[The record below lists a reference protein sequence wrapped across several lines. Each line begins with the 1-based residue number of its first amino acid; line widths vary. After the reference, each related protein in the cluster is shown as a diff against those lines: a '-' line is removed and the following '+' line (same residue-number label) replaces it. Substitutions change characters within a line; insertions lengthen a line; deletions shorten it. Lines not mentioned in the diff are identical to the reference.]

1 MLWMLTLVYVGS
13 AIVTTAIVLVA
24 GREVMETTRPAMLR
38 LILAL
43 AVGLAWPV
51 LLLGLAEMTVIAY
64 AYVKVRREAGI
75 AVMA

>member
-1 MLWMLTLVYVGS
+1 VIWTLTLVYVAS
-13 AIVTTAIVLVA
+13 AIVTTVIVLVA
-24 GREVMETTRPAMLR
+24 SRAVMEQTRPATHR

-43 AVGLAWPV
+43 VTGLAWPV

-64 AYVKVRREAGI
+64 AYITVRSEPGI

>member
-1 MLWMLTLVYVGS
+1 MLTLVYVGS

-51 LLLGLAEMTVIAY
+51 LLLGLAEMTLIAY